1 MVNHIITN
9 IQCHPLN
16 FFQEPIKTG
25 IDLQKY
31 IEEEFENAKKSTSAQ
46 KQQELSSRSFEN
58 SPSLNEPVYFDVP
71 IKIEENG
78 EGFTPPSE
86 IRYNLEIYSLL

>member
-1 MVNHIITN
+1 M
-9 IQCHPLN
+9 
-16 FFQEPIKTG
+16 
-25 IDLQKY
+25 DW
-31 IEEEFENAKKSTSAQ
+31 